1 LCFAPNIIQVTIV
14 KEDEMDRE
22 RGMQE
27 ETNAYKVFLRKPEGV
42 HLEDQGIDG
51 N

>member
-1 LCFAPNIIQVTIV
+1 LCFAPNIIKVTIV

-22 RGMQE
+22 RGKQE
-27 ETNAYKVFLRKPEGV
+27 ETKCCKVFPRKPEGG